1 MLIFDIFP
9 VLTDHAGSQ
18 RLVFG
23 IAIDDVQTT
32 VSGVPKSLE
41 PCYFKKIPKFG

>member
-9 VLTDHAGSQ
+9 VLTDHANNW
-18 RLVFG
+18 FWY

-41 PCYFKKIPKFG
+41 PCYFK